1 MLRKEFGKSKF
12 VTERRGEEG
21 IRLYLVY
28 KVLFFNTF
36 TLYLPKIKSI

>member
-1 MLRKEFGKSKF
+1 MLRKKFGKSKF
-12 VTERRGEEG
+12 VTERGEEG

-36 TLYLPKIKSI
+36 TVFLDFIYLK